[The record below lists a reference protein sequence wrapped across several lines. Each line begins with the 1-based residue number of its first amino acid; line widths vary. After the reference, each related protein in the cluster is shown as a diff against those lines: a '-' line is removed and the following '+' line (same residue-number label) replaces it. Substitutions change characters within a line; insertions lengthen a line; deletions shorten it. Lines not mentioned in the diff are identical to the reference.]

1 MMTFCQKLL
10 YQLNEMKNAGG
21 MDNVPPAPCPR
32 SAHAS
37 ACVAAYV
44 ERTGRAE
51 AKEILCEQS
60 VRPAEKNR
68 LVLRGGYA

>member
-1 MMTFCQKLL
+1 MMTFRQKLH
-10 YQLNEMKNAGG
+10 YQLNEMKNVGG
-21 MDNVPPAPCPR
+21 RDNVPPAPCPR
-32 SAHAS
+32 SVHAS

-51 AKEILCEQS
+51 AKEILRERS
-60 VRPAEKNR
+60 GRPVKKNR